1 MLAKRAANG
10 FVAGI
15 DVSELMVQQASR
27 RNRKSIKASRVELR
41 QGTVSSLP
49 YEDGRFTK
57 ICTVNTF
64 HHWPSPENGLKEA
77 RRVMEEGGLLL
88 LCLRMKHPSR
98 KFMVAP
104 GFTQE
109 EVEEVQALMR
119 RAGFCNI
126 QTERRQLGREVTCV
140 MANR

>member
-1 MLAKRAANG
+1 
-10 FVAGI
+10 
-15 DVSELMVQQASR
+15 
-27 RNRKSIKASRVELR
+27 
-41 QGTVSSLP
+41 
-49 YEDGRFTK
+49 
-57 ICTVNTF
+57 
-64 HHWPSPENGLKEA
+64 
-77 RRVMEEGGLLL
+77 
-88 LCLRMKHPSR
+88 MKHPSR